1 MNSST
6 FFRYLFALCLLPSNT
21 FSQEDA
27 STLIELETTPAAKIL
42 ESEGEKATVRGFVED
57 TNTNATG
64 IHFLNFR
71 NSEFVCVTFARY
83 LSAFEKGPAE
93 AYLEKWIEV
102 TGEIENYRGS
112 PQIKLL
118 SPDQVKIIDRPAPA
132 KAPELTE
139 EAPSEDPA
147 MADTENAEPDAPE
160 VKAVGDV
167 EMEDIPP
174 GTEVVN
180 GVPALDWR
188 KYFPTASQGDDSE
201 NESDTESV
209 R

>member
-6 FFRYLFALCLLPSNT
+6 FFRYLFVLCALPSIAI
-21 FSQEDA
+21 SQEEA
-27 STLIELETTPAAKIL
+27 STLIDLETTPAAKIL

-83 LSAFEKGPAE
+83 LSAFEKGPAD
-93 AYLEKWIEV
+93 AYLDKWIEV

-118 SPDQVKIIDRPAPA
+118 SPEQVKIIDKPAPA
-132 KAPELTE
+132 ETPDITNTDDAPP
-139 EAPSEDPA
+139 ADPA
-147 MADTENAEPDAPE
+147 MADTGSNQPDTPE

-188 KYFPTASQGDDSE
+188 KYFPTAPQKNGSAQE
-201 NESDTESV
+201 PAQ
-209 R
+209 

>member
-6 FFRYLFALCLLPSNT
+6 FFKYLFALCLLTSIAA
-21 FSQEDA
+21 SQEDA
-27 STLIELETTPAAKIL
+27 STLIDLDTTPAARIL
-42 ESEGEKATVRGFVED
+42 EKEGEKATVRGFVED
-57 TNTNATG
+57 THTNATG

-93 AYLEKWIEV
+93 DYLEKWIEV
-102 TGEIENYRGS
+102 TGEIEDYRGS

-118 SPDQVKIIDRPAPA
+118 SPDQVRIIDKPAPA
-132 KAPELTE
+132 KAPDLTE
-139 EAPSEDPA
+139 TDAPTEDPA
-147 MADTENAEPDAPE
+147 MGDTESGEPDAPE

-167 EMEDIPP
+167 EMEDIPS

-188 KYFPTASQGDDSE
+188 KYFPTASQGDGSE
-201 NESDTESV
+201 NGPV
-209 R
+209 Q